1 MKLSSGRLFS
11 ILAFVAMLQSCSMV
25 LKTPKALY
33 IHHYSKDE
41 SGSQRILNSDYY
53 FYDSH
58 SSWVDDKTIYRT
70 KDSIIEDIS
79 IFLSNNDPSFHS
91 FSASRYFIQRNPD
104 QSRQFKQPGVPDN
117 VYVRNNQDTSQTNIE
132 LLGFS
137 YLYID
142 TVHKRSYL
150 FEHESEGSYV
160 STSEVSISHESDSI
174 SYERILELSPEVIDF
189 FRQAI
194 IELGDSI
201 ELTTIPPLP
210 DFNACTLKESRYSL
224 IQNVSGPD
232 GNKKAI
238 YIDSVLVE
246 GKYEVSQREE
256 RYFLLEEND
265 PKQGYKFKRYNANHY
280 VERHVLPNEVSP
292 YYELI
297 YDLSPDGKDTTYK
310 SELTVSKDGR
320 LYCYKIIEQ
329 GHFSQKS
336 GPKDRRQPI
345 VKREMY
351 FWFNPRKSRMVRK
364 RYVAYTDKG
373 HRLEKEWLPSK
384 NYKVITNL
392 DTIPELSGSQKYDL
406 VPKDAH
412 EPSYP
417 YFNSLRYR
425 KHKSSGKSQRYYQKQ
440 MIKNLRKRSD
450 LLEKDRK
457 AGYEKRISMERLE
470 VYEIFERKEE
480 SKRSL

>member
-1 MKLSSGRLFS
+1 MKLSRGRLFPF
-11 ILAFVAMLQSCSMV
+11 LALVAMLQSCSMV
-25 LKTPKALY
+25 SKTPKAFY
-33 IHHYSKDE
+33 IHYLTPAAD
-41 SGSQRILNSDYY
+41 SGTQRIWKSEYY
-53 FYDSH
+53 FYNK
-58 SSWVDDKTIYRT
+58 SSALNYDKAIVRN
-70 KDSIIEDIS
+70 KDSVLEDIS
-79 IFLSNNDPSFHS
+79 FSLGSGETSSHS
-91 FSASRYFIQRNPD
+91 FSASLYYMDRVPHLSQSMRY
-104 QSRQFKQPGVPDN
+104 PGIAEN
-117 VYVRNNQDTSQTNIE
+117 VFVHNHDSTAMPKRIE
-132 LLGFS
+132 LLDFNYFYADTLHGIS
-137 YLYID
+137 YA
-142 TVHKRSYL
+142 

-160 STSEVSISHESDSI
+160 STSEVSISHESESI
-174 SYERILELSPEVIDF
+174 SFDRILELSPEVIDF

-194 IELGDSI
+194 IDLGDSI
-201 ELTTIPPLP
+201 DLTTIPPMTDLS
-210 DFNACTLKESRYSL
+210 ACPLKESRFSL

-265 PKQGYKFKRYNANHY
+265 PKEGYKFKRYNANHY

-417 YFNSLRYR
+417 YFNSLSNK
-425 KHKSSGKSQRYYQKQ
+425 KHKSSGKSPHDEHKQ
-440 MIKNLRKRSD
+440 MIKNLRKHTE

-457 AGYEKRISMERLE
+457 AGYEKRISMERQE
-470 VYEIFERKEE
+470 VYEIFEREN
-480 SKRSL
+480 